1 MRKCPLCAEAI
12 QDAAIKCK
20 HCGSMISAAPPA
32 AHTPEPES
40 APAPDPA
47 PAPAPAP
54 AAPSGIDAIQRV
66 REPLAPEVDDG
77 ERRFLYSGYPSWRA
91 YFGEYAMILV
101 FGIVVPLIFQWVF
114 RKLDA
119 SPFTI
124 ALSIVIPLAVAVVAF
139 FIVGIYRRSKIVRIS
154 TTNIETEYGILSK
167 KIDVLELWR
176 CRDVRYKQSLFDRIL
191 GIAHIEIYT
200 ADVTTPNLEVV
211 GLPASRQLFEKIR
224 DSIEISRHSRNVVG
238 FVQ

>member
-1 MRKCPLCAEAI
+1 M
-12 QDAAIKCK
+12 
-20 HCGSMISAAPPA
+20 
-32 AHTPEPES
+32 EP
-40 APAPDPA
+40 
-47 PAPAPAP
+47 
-54 AAPSGIDAIQRV
+54 GM
-66 REPLAPEVDDG
+66 DDG
-77 ERRFLYSGYPSWRA
+77 KRRFLYSGFPSWRA
-91 YFGEYAMILV
+91 YFGEYAMIL
-101 FGIVVPLIFQWVF
+101 GLAIIVPLAFQWIF
-114 RKLDA
+114 RKFDA
-119 SPFTI
+119 STFTI
-124 ALSIVIPLAVAVVAF
+124 ALSIMIPLAVAVVAF
-139 FIVGIYRRSKIVRIS
+139 FVVGIYRKSKIVRIS

-224 DSIEISRHSRNVVG
+224 DSIEIQRHSRNVVG